1 MNEQYIKLED
11 SVRDGYYV
19 AVEALVGGVLVSAV
33 DAKHLGVNTYI
44 SYPDARK
51 LVEMLIKHTHPG
63 QKLSLPMPVTAPMAH
78 LIVGYSHD
86 SGKRFLK
93 VSCLESASVNA
104 QALKRAEPNR
114 PVWLGYLTKEFVQP
128 TPSYEWKDL

>member
-1 MNEQYIKLED
+1 MNQQYIKLED
-11 SVRDGYYV
+11 SIRDGYSI
-19 AVEALVGGVLVSAV
+19 AVEALVQAV
-33 DAKHLGVNTYI
+33 CFYARNDTGIAVNTYI
-44 SYPDARK
+44 SYDDARR

-86 SGKRFLK
+86 GGKRFLK
-93 VSCLESASVNA
+93 VSCLESASANA
-104 QALKRAEPNR
+104 QALKRAEPDR

-128 TPSYEWKDL
+128 NPTYEWKDL